1 MPKSWRPAAACSPA
15 FALRVAA
22 GLLLWLFISR
32 TPADPDLWG
41 HLRFGLDM
49 LAAGTARLADTY
61 SFTSDRAWINHEWLA
76 EVLMALSYRTL
87 GPWGLTLLRLATI
100 AVVAWVVWLA
110 ARDDGASQAT
120 RHILV
125 GLAVLATCTRT
136 MMVRPQMFSIALVCV
151 LLYTLRRAAPGR
163 ARALWIVPFLFVAWV
178 NLHGGWIVGIAVLG
192 AWTAAALIESR
203 PVTEKLTLAGVGAAS
218 LAATLVNPY
227 GVRMWEFLAATVG
240 PERADI
246 ADWKPLLSLSL
257 IVLVVESV
265 LPALVLLSAAHRDER
280 SPISVP
286 VRQWIVVGLL
296 AAATLRIGRI
306 DAFLQASIA
315 IFLTPFVARGAAAI
329 GAKLKAPFW
338 GVPRVP
344 QASVAAAVIA
354 AGALGASRLGT
365 IAVLGDWIPDRGAA
379 QHLRMNAPG
388 VRLLTWYNWGEYAI
402 WQLAP
407 VGIRVSM
414 DGRRETVYSDQ
425 VVSDHYAFY
434 DGKPG
439 TLDYPDRI
447 GADVIWIP
455 AEFPVVPK
463 LRAHGWRVAY
473 ESPRSVV
480 LRRDPPSMRQVA
492 QVQDEPRAFPW
503 P

>member
-1 MPKSWRPAAACSPA
+1 
-15 FALRVAA
+15 
-22 GLLLWLFISR
+22 
-32 TPADPDLWG
+32 
-41 HLRFGLDM
+41 M

-76 EVLMALSYRTL
+76 EVLMALSYRAL
-87 GPWGLTLLRLATI
+87 GTWGLTLLRLSAVAVI
-100 AVVAWVVWLA
+100 AGIVFLVARDEDASPA
-110 ARDDGASQAT
+110 ARD
-120 RHILV
+120 ILV
-125 GLAVLATCTRT
+125 GLAVLTTYTRT
-136 MMVRPQMFSIALVCV
+136 MMVRPQMMSIALVCV
-151 LLYTLRRAAPGR
+151 LLYTLRRAVPGQV
-163 ARALWIVPFLFVAWV
+163 RALWIVPLLFVAWV

-192 AWTAAALIESR
+192 AWTAAALMESR
-203 PVTEKLTLAGVGAAS
+203 PATEKLTLAAVAAAS
-218 LAATLVNPY
+218 LTATLVNPY
-227 GVRMWEFLAATVG
+227 GVRMWQFLAATVG

-246 ADWKPLLSLSL
+246 ADWMPITSLSA
-257 IVLVVESV
+257 IVLTVEAI
-265 LPALVLLSAAHRDER
+265 LPALVLLALLRR
-280 SPISVP
+280 GPRTGVRVP
-286 VRQWIVVGLL
+286 LRHWIVVAALV
-296 AAATLRIGRI
+296 AATIKIGRV

-315 IFLTPFVARGAAAI
+315 ILLAPFVLQGVAAI
-329 GAKLKAPFW
+329 GATLKAPFW
-338 GVPRVP
+338 DSPRVP
-344 QASVAAAVIA
+344 QIAVAAAVIA
-354 AGALGASRLGT
+354 AGVLGASRLGT
-365 IAVLGDWIPDRGAA
+365 IAVLGNWIPDRGAA

-407 VGIRVSM
+407 AGIRVSM

-455 AEFPVVPK
+455 VEFPVVPQ

-473 ESPRSVV
+473 ESPRSVI
-480 LRRDPPSMRQVA
+480 LRRDPLSTRQVA
-492 QVQDEPRAFPW
+492 AVQDEPRAFPW